1 MLYTA
6 RPGCLFILPS
16 LRLSPLRAGMATT
29 AKRIGCPYTFAAVR
43 KSDAASVASQV
54 NSGSSRPKCP

>member
-1 MLYTA
+1 MSNVTIEMLYARGSPRARVATA
-6 RPGCLFILPS
+6 N
-16 LRLSPLRAGMATT
+16 RL
-29 AKRIGCPYTFAAVR
+29 KCHYTFAAVR